1 MRQGELMR
9 QAPITL
15 NFMPRGNFQ
24 TLMEK
29 RGAQVKANCLQTQ
42 KHVWRHQDEWNMLIR
57 VL

>member
-24 TLMEK
+24 TLMEE
-29 RGAQVKANCLQTQ
+29 GEAQVKANCLQTQ

>member
-1 MRQGELMR
+1 MRQEELMR

-24 TLMEK
+24 TLMEEQ
-29 RGAQVKANCLQTQ
+29 GAQVKANRLQKQ
-42 KHVWRHQDEWNMLIR
+42 KRVWRHQDEWNTLNR